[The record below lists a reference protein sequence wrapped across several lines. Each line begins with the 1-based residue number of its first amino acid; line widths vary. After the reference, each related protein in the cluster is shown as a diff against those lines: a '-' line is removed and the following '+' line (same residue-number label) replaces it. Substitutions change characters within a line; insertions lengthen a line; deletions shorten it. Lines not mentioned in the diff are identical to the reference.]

1 MYRIIGA
8 DDKEYGPV
16 EAEQVRQWL
25 REGRANRTTL
35 VKSEGSPDWKAIGAL
50 PEFAD
55 LPMNL
60 GAGTARPRPAWWG
73 RAVPTPVQRFNARR
87 WSREILFPPLPS
99 APAQPGGPT
108 KTCGMATA
116 SLVCG
121 ALGFACIPA
130 IVGQVLGFLA
140 HNRIRQSGGRLTG
153 SGLATAGLV
162 LSLIYEHL
170 QNHRGR

>member
-55 LPMNL
+55 L
-60 GAGTARPRPAWWG
+60 
-73 RAVPTPVQRFNARR
+73 
-87 WSREILFPPLPS
+87 FPPLPG

-121 ALGFACIPA
+121 AVGFACIPA